1 MIIPSCVEC
10 LMLVV
15 FVIPQE
21 KIMMLQQNES
31 LLKENER
38 LQSDIDSLLK
48 GKEMLDAQV
57 LSLTKSLEVLQKD
70 IKEKE
75 NRVTFSLRPLYYS
88 FLVNNEI
95 NSFCAYQA
103 REFKKTVKSQRK
115 ELDECRAEITTLKV
129 LIENA
134 RSGNIALEADSEPV
148 QSLSRSNSDD
158 MRPLPNEVDV
168 SKANTSLHS
177 GVTESVITDVG
188 KVGEADIVKEA
199 KVNDNETSA
208 VGSLADLTIADVDMT
223 EKHQSDD
230 ATSIADTVP
239 EDLLT
244 PACESGSVGKSEN
257 ISEDGG
263 KPPLGTD
270 TLVMRSEKLDAELHT
285 EKMVR
290 HSQSILSFVHFYLWF
305 WNKTFFLQ
313 ANIYNSCLLL
323 RVWELFRY
331 YQMLC
336 LKLYR
341 MF

>member
-1 MIIPSCVEC
+1 MLKNSIYSLDSVRLTETSLICHMYLIYFCMVIPSCVEF

-15 FVIPQE
+15 FVIRQE

-38 LQSDIDSLLK
+38 LQSDVDSLLK
-48 GKEMLDAQV
+48 DKEMSDAQV

-75 NRVTFSLRPLYYS
+75 NRVTFSMRPLCYS
-88 FLVNNEI
+88 FLVNSEI
-95 NSFCAYQA
+95 NSFCAYQV
-103 REFKKTVKSQRK
+103 RDLKKIVKSQRK

-134 RSGNIALEADSEPV
+134 RSGNIALEADSEPA
-148 QSLSRSNSDD
+148 QSLSRSISDD

-168 SKANTSLHS
+168 SKANTLHS

-188 KVGEADIVKEA
+188 KGEEADIVKEA
-199 KVNDNETSA
+199 KVNEKETSA

-230 ATSIADTVP
+230 ATSMADTVP
-239 EDLLT
+239 DDLLT
-244 PACESGSVGKSEN
+244 PACESGSIGKSEN
-257 ISEDGG
+257 ISEDSG

-270 TLVMRSEKLDAELHT
+270 ILVMRSEKLDAELHT
-285 EKMVR
+285 EKMV
-290 HSQSILSFVHFYLWF
+290 
-305 WNKTFFLQ
+305 
-313 ANIYNSCLLL
+313 
-323 RVWELFRY
+323 
-331 YQMLC
+331 
-336 LKLYR
+336 
-341 MF
+341 